1 LAGKGGETVLK
12 NIDPEKFALAVIS
25 STASYG
31 DSPETIAKEKLRLYV
46 AAFEEAVN
54 YNKTVIAENKG
65 QALKEFYGSK

>member
-1 LAGKGGETVLK
+1 MLK

-25 STASYG
+25 SAASHG

-54 YNKTVIAENKG
+54 YNKTVIPENKG

>member
-1 LAGKGGETVLK
+1 MLK

-25 STASYG
+25 STAANS
-31 DSPETIAKEKLRLYV
+31 DSPEAIAKEKLRLYV

-65 QALKEFYGSK
+65 QALKEFYSSK